1 MILYYKGAFGLNLLW
16 RFRGSAVYR
25 GMIPGLMSILVL
37 LLIRLQWRGSDPQ
50 PDLDHP
56 YAVGVLVGSVSF
68 LIVFRANHGY
78 ARYWEAC
85 GALQNMMSK
94 WMDATTHMG
103 VYHMQCDHYKH
114 IKPPSFFN
122 HPELNEMFLTRAR
135 ERHDEAEDEASFTK
149 SDAINRSIE
158 AVIDS
163 SLPAP
168 GIDES
173 LDFSNLSRLSERGDG
188 QPSRLRGK
196 SRLDGGWADLF
207 PPVLGTKSSTY
218 YNAQEAWNAD
228 GKGFASTAGGR
239 TPALFLQELAH
250 LCSLLNAV
258 ALSTLRNDIDGAESP
273 LGMYVPGAP
282 WPEADPDKDE
292 PRTVGLAETIKYL
305 TGSDRSA
312 EARTAYNASKPL
324 EVIGGVSTSEIRFL
338 QMARGPY
345 AKTQL
350 CWQWLSEFIIREHLA
365 GSSGKVGPPIIS
377 RVVQFLSDGM
387 VNYNH
392 ARKIMYIPFPFPSA
406 QISIFYVITMIFA
419 VPLMMDQ
426 YASDLWLS
434 CLLTFFTVTCLA
446 GLHEVA
452 RELENPFRNV
462 PNDLP
467 VTTFQAFFNEAL
479 LTMYNGYHPD
489 AWWDPTRTR
498 GPGQS
503 QRRQTNP
510 PSTIPEESENSPH
523 KSSPVKKESPEE
535 SADYVMDSAK
545 LQALIE
551 TQGREIERLRK
562 LVEGEKTIKGE

>member
-25 GMIPGLMSILVL
+25 GMIPGLFSVLVL
-37 LLIRLQWRGSDPQ
+37 LLIRLQWRDNDPQ
-50 PDLDHP
+50 PDLSHP

-85 GALQNMMSK
+85 GALHQMMSK
-94 WMDATTHMG
+94 WMDATTHTA

-114 IKPPSFFN
+114 LQPPSYFN

-135 ERHDEAEDEASFTK
+135 ERHENPGGK
-149 SDAINRSIE
+149 SDFGKARAAKKSIE
-158 AVIDS
+158 AVVNNSDPIEVDAS
-163 SLPAP
+163 MM
-168 GIDES
+168 
-173 LDFSNLSRLSERGDG
+173 DFSNHSRTSEMADG
-188 QPSRLRGK
+188 EPSRLRGK
-196 SRLDGGWADLF
+196 SRLDGGWSELF
-207 PPVLGTKSSTY
+207 PPVLGQKSSTY
-218 YNAQEAWNAD
+218 FNPELPWNSD

-273 LGMYVPGAP
+273 LGIYVAGAP

-292 PRTVGLAETIKYL
+292 PKATGFAETVKYF
-305 TGSDRSA
+305 TGNDRSA
-312 EARTAYNASKPL
+312 EARTKYNAKKPL
-324 EVIGGVSTSEIRFL
+324 QVIGGVSNAEIRFL

-365 GSSGKVGPPIIS
+365 GSTGKVGPPIIS

-387 VNYNH
+387 VFYNH

-406 QISIFYVITMIFA
+406 QISVFFVITMIFA

-426 YASDLWLS
+426 YANELWLS
-434 CLLTFFTVTCLA
+434 CVLTFLTVTCLA

-467 VTTFQAFFNEAL
+467 VCTFQAFFNEAL

-489 AWWDPTRTR
+489 SWWDPTRTGTG
-498 GPGQS
+498 GP
-503 QRRQTNP
+503 QRRPSRNS
-510 PSTIPEESENSPH
+510 STIPEVSGKPPSVCVGA
-523 KSSPVKKESPEE
+523 SVKKD
-535 SADYVMDSAK
+535 AHKGGTVDGAT

-551 TQGREIERLRK
+551 SQGREIERLRK
-562 LVEGEKTIKGE
+562 LVEGEKTKGE

>member
-1 MILYYKGAFGLNLLW
+1 MIQYYKGAFGLNLLW

-25 GMIPGLMSILVL
+25 GMIPGLISVLIL
-37 LLIRLQWRGSDPQ
+37 LLIRLQWRADDP
-50 PDLDHP
+50 PADLEHP
-56 YAVGVLVGSVSF
+56 YAVGVLVSSVSF

-85 GALQNMMSK
+85 GALHQMMSK
-94 WMDATTHMG
+94 WMDATTHTA
-103 VYHMQCDHYKH
+103 VYHMQCDHFIH
-114 IKPPSFFN
+114 IQPPSYFN

-135 ERHDEAEDEASFTK
+135 ERHDDPSGRSEFSK
-149 SDAINRSIE
+149 SKAIKKSIE
-158 AVIDS
+158 VVVGSDTGHPIV
-163 SLPAP
+163 
-168 GIDES
+168 DES
-173 LDFSNLSRLSERGDG
+173 LDFSSMSKLREKGNGE
-188 QPSRLRGK
+188 PSRLRGK
-196 SRLDGGWADLF
+196 SRLDGGWSELF
-207 PPVLGTKSSTY
+207 PPVGLGKKSSTY
-218 YNAQEAWNAD
+218 FNADLPWNED

-239 TPALFLQELAH
+239 TPDLFLQELAH

-273 LGMYVPGAP
+273 LDIYVPGAS
-282 WPEADPDKDE
+282 WPEADPDMDQHK
-292 PRTVGLAETIKYL
+292 TVGIAETIKYL
-305 TGSDRSA
+305 TGRDRSA

-324 EVIGGVSTSEIRFL
+324 QVIGGVSSAEIRFL

-365 GSSGKVGPPIIS
+365 GSTGKVGPPIIS

-387 VNYNH
+387 SFYNH

-406 QISIFYVITMIFA
+406 QISVFFVIAVIFA

-426 YASDLWLS
+426 YATELWLS
-434 CLLTFFTVTCLA
+434 SLLTFFTVTCLA

-489 AWWDPTRTR
+489 AYWDPSRTK
-498 GPGQS
+498 GGGM
-503 QRRQTNP
+503 
-510 PSTIPEESENSPH
+510 PH
-523 KSSPVKKESPEE
+523 KSSRAPSSIPEEKGKSKSAAAKESK
-535 SADYVMDSAK
+535 SVNGAGFVDGAK
-545 LQALIE
+545 LQDLIE
-551 TQGREIERLRK
+551 AQGREIERLRK
-562 LVEGEKTIKGE
+562 LVEGDITKGE